1 MAGRPARGPG
11 ARPSAGARPTQ
22 RRSTRPVPRS
32 QGPDAGPSDIRRASG
47 PSTRNARRG
56 SFTSRAAVLALV
68 LGVLA
73 VSYAYPLR
81 AWYDQHTRRSALEQE
96 SAELR
101 ASVDQLE
108 TELRL
113 WDDPAYVR
121 AQARERLGFVLPGEV
136 GYVVVDE
143 NGAIEPVTTT
153 EGIPVT
159 ADGPWYSRLWA
170 SLEAADVPRAD
181 EAE

>member
-1 MAGRPARGPG
+1 M
-11 ARPSAGARPTQ
+11 
-22 RRSTRPVPRS
+22 
-32 QGPDAGPSDIRRASG
+32 
-47 PSTRNARRG
+47 
-56 SFTSRAAVLALV
+56 LALV

-101 ASVDQLE
+101 TSIDDLE

-113 WDDPAYVR
+113 WDDPIYVR

-143 NGAIEPVTTT
+143 NGTTQPVTTT

-170 SLEAADVPRAD
+170 SLEAADVPPAD

>member
-1 MAGRPARGPG
+1 VRRPPG
-11 ARPSAGARPTQ
+11 
-22 RRSTRPVPRS
+22 RSTRT
-32 QGPDAGPSDIRRASG
+32 SG
-47 PSTRNARRG
+47 RG

-81 AWYDQHTRRSALEQE
+81 AWYDQHSRRSALEQE
-96 SAELR
+96 SAELS
-101 ASVDQLE
+101 ASVHELE

-113 WDDPAYVR
+113 WDDHAYVR
-121 AQARERLGFVLPGEV
+121 AQARARLGFVLPGEV

-143 NGAIEPVTTT
+143 NGTAQPVTTA

-170 SLEAADVPRAD
+170 SLEAADVPSAD

>member
-1 MAGRPARGPG
+1 L
-11 ARPSAGARPTQ
+11 
-22 RRSTRPVPRS
+22 
-32 QGPDAGPSDIRRASG
+32 
-47 PSTRNARRG
+47 
-56 SFTSRAAVLALV
+56 LALV

-73 VSYAYPLR
+73 LSYAYPLR

-96 SAELR
+96 ASDLR
-101 ASVDQLE
+101 ASVQDLE

-113 WDDPAYVR
+113 WDDPAFVQ
-121 AQARERLGFVLPGEV
+121 AQARERLNFVLPGEV

-143 NGAIEPVTTT
+143 SGTTEPVTTA

-170 SLEAADVPRAD
+170 SLEAADVPAGD
-181 EAE
+181 AE

>member
-1 MAGRPARGPG
+1 
-11 ARPSAGARPTQ
+11 
-22 RRSTRPVPRS
+22 
-32 QGPDAGPSDIRRASG
+32 
-47 PSTRNARRG
+47 
-56 SFTSRAAVLALV
+56 VLALV

-101 ASVDQLE
+101 TSIDDLE

-113 WDDPAYVR
+113 WDDPIYVR

-143 NGAIEPVTTT
+143 NETTQPVTTT

-170 SLEAADVPRAD
+170 SLEAADVPPAD